1 MKDVPME
8 TTNTVTKFRIN
19 YCISPPGLVSFG
31 KKKKK
36 AAYTPTAVYCLADS
50 MGIQRV
56 YCVCLF
62 FLFWAD
68 LRKINV
74 HLMTIFEQKQIN
86 KTLMSQYDNVVDQT
100 ATHDP

>member
-1 MKDVPME
+1 
-8 TTNTVTKFRIN
+8 
-19 YCISPPGLVSFG
+19 
-31 KKKKK
+31 
-36 AAYTPTAVYCLADS
+36 